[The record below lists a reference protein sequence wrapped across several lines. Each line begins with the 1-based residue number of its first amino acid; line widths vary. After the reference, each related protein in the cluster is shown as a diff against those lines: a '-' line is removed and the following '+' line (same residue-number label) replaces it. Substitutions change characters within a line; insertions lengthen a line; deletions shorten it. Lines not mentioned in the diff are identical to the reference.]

1 MKNLLRFLFKEKK
14 KYNSQYDEI
23 LAKLSSARKEN
34 KICYI
39 GQHRCEFKNNRWE
52 VILFNSP
59 TQYFVDDES
68 LANHMT
74 WEYLPF

>member
-1 MKNLLRFLFKEKK
+1 MTTK

-52 VILFNSP
+52 VVLFNSP
-59 TQYFVDDES
+59 TQYFIGSRARKVPH
-68 LANHMT
+68 L
-74 WEYLPF
+74 